1 MPSDLLEGPAQTDA
15 TMCLVASESASGCC
29 LSFRL
34 CGMLGIHVFRSMPRI
49 PERSYQ
55 LEKTGMG
62 MALEPACCLPLNE
75 LPPMDKQDALKL
87 QDLTGA
93 YNTGFTLADLT
104 PEDSMCMFPTYSEA
118 EAMLKPMTRA
128 KKGALLTP
136 TSINNSLPNAKRT

>member
-1 MPSDLLEGPAQTDA
+1 MEKPRKAQRRQIPVMP
-15 TMCLVASESASGCC
+15 
-29 LSFRL
+29 
-34 CGMLGIHVFRSMPRI
+34 
-49 PERSYQ
+49 
-55 LEKTGMG
+55 K
-62 MALEPACCLPLNE
+62 
-75 LPPMDKQDALKL
+75 
-87 QDLTGA
+87 DLTGA